1 MRFIVPDVFTVGIIC
16 PDILI
21 TTYGASVPSDQSS
34 TGCEQVGLTHIG
46 LPGLAGLDWVP
57 IFILARTI
65 SSY

>member
-34 TGCEQVGLTHIG
+34 TGCEQVGHTTGYRLHCGANLYFST
-46 LPGLAGLDWVP
+46 D
-57 IFILARTI
+57 
-65 SSY
+65 Y